1 VTIFWGLV
9 AGLLVSAIMLFL
21 GASFQLQMIPV
32 LWMIAF
38 LLMLFRLRFVCF
50 AYVVGLIVVVQ
61 PIAEQFPNLQEHD
74 SLNWFISPLIEA
86 DMYSLILLV
95 GVLHVMEG
103 LLVRW
108 QGSRMA
114 TPMFFKSKRGKLI
127 GGYHMQR
134 FWPVPLLLI
143 APWVGDYTIWEILTD
158 PKLLETL
165 LIFLPFPVII
175 GFSDMTVTQLPAEKA
190 RSTANGLL
198 LYGVFVIGLAFLV
211 LNVAGTAIVA
221 GLLMMIAHESLRWFA
236 RAKERKLLPLFT
248 NSNLG
253 MKILAVLPGSAAA
266 QLGIMPGETI
276 HKVNGVQVQSRQ
288 ELYEA
293 MNKNSAYCKL
303 EVINLDGQVKFL
315 NRAMFAGEHHQLGI
329 VLSPDDDVV
338 NYARMQEYSLLS
350 YLRFKIRGVL
360 QKGE

>member
-1 VTIFWGLV
+1 
-9 AGLLVSAIMLFL
+9 MLFS
-21 GASFQLQMIPV
+21 GASFQSQMIPV
-32 LWMIAF
+32 LWLVA
-38 LLMLFRLRFVCF
+38 LVLMMFRLRLVCF
-50 AYVVGLIVVVQ
+50 AYVVGLIVVLQ
-61 PIAEQFPNLQEHD
+61 PIVERFPDLQEQN
-74 SLNWFISPLIEA
+74 SLQWFISPLMEA
-86 DMYSLILLV
+86 DAYSLILLV

-114 TPMFFKSKRGKLI
+114 TPMFFMSKRGKLI

-143 APWVGDYTIWEILTD
+143 APWVGESSIWEILTD
-158 PKLLETL
+158 PKLVETL

-175 GFSDMTVTQLPAEKA
+175 GFSDMTVTHLPAEKA
-190 RSTANGLL
+190 RSTSNGLL
-198 LYGVFVIGLAFLV
+198 LYGMFVIGLAFLV
-211 LNVAGTAIVA
+211 LNVVETAIVS
-221 GLLMMIAHESLRWFA
+221 GLLMMIAHESLRWYA

-266 QLGIMPGETI
+266 KLGMMPGETI

-288 ELYEA
+288 QLYEA

-338 NYARMQEYSLLS
+338 NYARMKEHSLLS
-350 YLRFKIRGVL
+350 YLRIKIRGVL